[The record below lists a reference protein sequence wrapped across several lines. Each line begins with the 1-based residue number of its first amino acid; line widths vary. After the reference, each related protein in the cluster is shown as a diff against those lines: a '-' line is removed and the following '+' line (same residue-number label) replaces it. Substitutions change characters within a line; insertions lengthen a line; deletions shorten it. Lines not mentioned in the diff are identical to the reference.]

1 MLTKNG
7 AMIEKKSGKY
17 SFFSNL
23 LYHYKNLWKWEPVLF
38 LAGFLE
44 LIPAL
49 LGNVLGNLLPAAVVE
64 GLNQRWELSRYLG
77 TLLFLAFSMWICGV
91 LATLAEAYCFN
102 SGAIYRQHYYSAYVK
117 KKMDVDYSVLENK
130 KFQTHASASY
140 TAIYQGRGIN
150 DAVSRLSGF
159 LAYLAPAVFYA
170 VLLAR
175 LNLWILVLALLC
187 PVIQIR
193 LLKLA
198 RTKHSQAH
206 PVLSDLARRMSY
218 LTSQSMDASAGKDIR
233 LYHMADWLIKKYQD
247 ALEEM
252 NQTYYRVHRWYMVR
266 STGDAL
272 LDLVRNG
279 VVYGYLIWMTV
290 SGKMTLTEFVLY
302 FGFANSFSEY
312 MFLALR
318 EALSFGVI
326 SNTFSSIREYF
337 DTPERSRE
345 EGHIDDEMLEKIRR
359 SPVMVTL
366 KDVSFTYPGQEKP
379 VISHMNLTVRPG
391 EKLALIGLNGAGK
404 TTLVKLI
411 CGFYAPT
418 EGEILLNGIP
428 IDKFA
433 RRQYYSLISALFQD
447 YTILPM
453 TVDENIASTTS
464 DEIDGE
470 RLTES
475 LKESGFWERYGR
487 LPNGGKSLLV
497 KEIHADAVDFSGGE
511 KQRLLFA
518 RALYKEAP
526 LLILDEPTAA
536 LDPIAENEI
545 YQKYGQATRG
555 KTSIYISHRL
565 SSTRFCDRI
574 ILLENGQIA
583 ESGTHAELMEK
594 GGRYAELFEMQS
606 RYYQEQETAE
616 KKRRIM
622 EEA

>member
-1 MLTKNG
+1 MFTKNG

-49 LGNVLGNLLPAAVVE
+49 LGNVLGNLLPAVVVE

-102 SGAIYRQHYYSAYVK
+102 SGAIYRQHYSGAYVK
-117 KKMDVDYSVLENK
+117 KKMDVDYSVLEDK

-272 LDLVRNG
+272 LDLLRNG

-345 EGHIDDEMLEKIRR
+345 EGHIDGEMLEKIRR

-453 TVDENIASTTS
+453 TVDENIASTTA
-464 DEIDGE
+464 DEVDGE

-475 LKESGFWERYGR
+475 LKESGFWERYDR

>member
-1 MLTKNG
+1 MFTKNG
-7 AMIEKKSGKY
+7 AMIEKGSGKY
-17 SFFSNL
+17 GFFSNL
-23 LYHYKNLWKWEPVLF
+23 LYHYKNLWRWEPLMF
-38 LAGFLE
+38 LTGLLG
-44 LIPAL
+44 LIPAAI
-49 LGNVLGNLLPAAVVE
+49 GNVLGNVLPAVVVE
-64 GLNQRWELSRYLG
+64 GLEQKWELGFYLG
-77 TLLFLAFSMWICGV
+77 TLLLLAFSMWVCGM
-91 LATLAEAYCFN
+91 LSTLADAYFRN
-102 SGAIYRQHYYSAYVK
+102 SGVIYRQHYSRPYVK
-117 KKMDVDYSVLENK
+117 KKMGVDYSVLENK
-130 KFQTHASASY
+130 NFQTHASAAY

-150 DAVSRLSGF
+150 DAVSKLPAFLS
-159 LAYLAPAVFYA
+159 YLAPAVIYA

-175 LNLWILVLALLC
+175 LNVWILALALLC
-187 PVIQIR
+187 PAVQIR
-193 LLKLA
+193 MLKLA
-198 RTKHSQAH
+198 QTKHSQAH
-206 PVLSDLARRMSY
+206 PVLSDLARKMSY
-218 LTSQSMDASAGKDIR
+218 LTGQSMDPSAGKDIR
-233 LYHMADWLIKKYQD
+233 IYRMADWLLKKYGD

-252 NQTYYRVHRWYMVR
+252 NQTYYRVHQWYVVR
-266 STGDAL
+266 SAADAL

-279 VVYGYLIWMTV
+279 LVYSYLIWMTV
-290 SGKMTLTEFVLY
+290 SGKMALTEFVLY

-337 DTPERSRE
+337 DTPDRSRE
-345 EGHIDDEMLEKIRR
+345 EGHIDDGMMEKIRR
-359 SPVMVTL
+359 SPVMLTL
-366 KDVSFTYPGQEKP
+366 KDVSFTYPGQDKP
-379 VISHMNLTVRPG
+379 VISHLDLTVQPG

-428 IDKFA
+428 IDRFE

-453 TVDENIASTTS
+453 TVDENIASAS
-464 DEIDGE
+464 AGE
-470 RLTES
+470 VETKRLRES
-475 LKESGFWERYGR
+475 LLESGFMERYER
-487 LPNGGKSLLV
+487 LPDGGKSLLV
-497 KEIHADAVDFSGGE
+497 REINEEAVDFSGGE

-545 YQKYGQATRG
+545 YQKYGQATQG

-574 ILLENGQIA
+574 ILLENGQIT
-583 ESGTHAELMEK
+583 ECGTHAELMER
-594 GGRYAELFEMQS
+594 GGRYAELFEMQG